1 MENSRT
7 LLDFTRQP
15 GLKYLRNEHV
25 RLDVRVT
32 LSVAARS
39 ALVDAVVV
47 HQESQVAAA
56 FVRLPENCG
65 FSKSSCSLAFTDK
78 ALILRYREVSD
89 EDVQVSR
96 EENHEMLLSL
106 GTGLLVSCI
115 VYLLSDKC
123 SLICVW
129 LLM

>member
-56 FVRLPENCG
+56 FVRLPGPHKDHAFSAVTLLLKHPVDSVLQKTAG
-65 FSKSSCSLAFTDK
+65 FPRVVAPWPSQT
-78 ALILRYREVSD
+78 R
-89 EDVQVSR
+89 
-96 EENHEMLLSL
+96 H
-106 GTGLLVSCI
+106 
-115 VYLLSDKC
+115 
-123 SLICVW
+123 
-129 LLM
+129 